1 MTLDYNLAEKIT
13 TLHDQCIVHWKISGV
28 VLEATDFYAL
38 VEQNHSWNFQLWLAE
53 DRARREDKGFE
64 FVYNAKREID
74 RFNQQRNN
82 VMEAMDE
89 WLFKQL
95 KPSQD
100 AHCPLHSETPGM
112 IIDRLSI
119 MALKVYHMNLQV
131 LRQDVPEEHRKLCE
145 SKRHV
150 LKAQRGDLNQCLDN
164 LLNEIKLKQR
174 TFRVYHQFKMYNDP
188 ELNPEL
194 YCPQGLSSQ
203 P

>member
-1 MTLDYNLAEKIT
+1 MAAILTKKIT
-13 TLHDQCIVHWKISGV
+13 PLHDQRIVHWKNNGL
-28 VLEATDFYAL
+28 VLESSDFYAL

-82 VMEAMDE
+82 VMEAMDA

-95 KPSQD
+95 EPSQS

-119 MALKVYHMNLQV
+119 MALKIYHMNLQV
-131 LRQDVPEEHRKLCE
+131 LRQDVLDEHRTLCKSKL
-145 SKRHV
+145 HV
-150 LKAQRGDLNQCLDN
+150 LKAQRGELGQCLDK
-164 LLNEIKLKQR
+164 LLNEIQLKQR
-174 TFRVYHQFKMYNDP
+174 TFHVYHQFKMYNDP
-188 ELNPEL
+188 KLNPEL
-194 YCPQGLSSQ
+194 YCARSKS
-203 P
+203 